1 MSVKR
6 IPGLRQQDC
15 SNAVRLLLGVPLA
28 KFAIG
33 DLVDQTKGHS
43 GVIVAVFTTNDGEL
57 RYAVDSEGAIEFPLE
72 TSLVP
77 HQEPKPRHS

>member
-1 MSVKR
+1 M
-6 IPGLRQQDC
+6 
-15 SNAVRLLLGVPLA
+15 A

-33 DLVDQTKGHS
+33 DVVDQTKGRA

-57 RYAVDSEGAIEFPLE
+57 RYAVDNEGALQFPLE

-77 HQEPKPRHS
+77 HQEPRPRHS